1 MAIEDEFCTL
11 SELADGMAAATVAKY
26 ARPPGEV
33 LTCQSGDGEIDT
45 MDASENIRIVSRQNA
60 LLEIFRLIAHGD
72 IVPLNMSL
80 MPAAQ
85 PVPYEHFDR
94 RMIRR
99 EQAAQILQ
107 RLFGTA
113 PEAQPQAAAP
123 RPNGPD
129 YAMLATRDQ
138 LIEAFGRFTGMDAS
152 WFKNL
157 KYTPALLAARK
168 VTGRGGRGH
177 IAEPWFCPFE
187 VMQWLADPKRRKGR
201 KLGTDKAWEL
211 LERHFPRVHGTH
223 AIADPRDPD

>member
-33 LTCQSGDGEIDT
+33 LTCQSSDGAIDT

-60 LLEIFRLIAHGD
+60 LLEIFRLIQQGD

-85 PVPYEHFDR
+85 PVPYEYFDR
-94 RMIRR
+94 RLIRR

-123 RPNGPD
+123 EQQLD
-129 YAMLATRDQ
+129 YSMLATPGQ
-138 LIEAFGRFTGMDAS
+138 LIAAFGAMSGMNKGWFRSLKDRRGLHEAVRVPGVRGRNGQPPLLDVFAVLQYLIDPGRTGKKMLPGTG
-152 WFKNL
+152 WRLL
-157 KYTPALLAARK
+157 KS
-168 VTGRGGRGH
+168 
-177 IAEPWFCPFE
+177 
-187 VMQWLADPKRRKGR
+187 
-201 KLGTDKAWEL
+201 
-211 LERHFPRVHGTH
+211 HFPQVYAMYAGF
-223 AIADPRDPD
+223 DPDNSN